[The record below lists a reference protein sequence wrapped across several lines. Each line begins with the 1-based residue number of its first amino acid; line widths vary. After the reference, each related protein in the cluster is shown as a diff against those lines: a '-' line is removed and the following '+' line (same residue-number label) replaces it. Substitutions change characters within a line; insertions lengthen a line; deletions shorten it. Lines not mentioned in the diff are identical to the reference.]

1 MEKEWNQLVAI
12 FRKYVEL
19 HKHLHRFQ
27 EIPQQFI
34 NDVKKIT
41 SILKFQIKFIEK
53 ELPEHVLEQ
62 LNKMKSVILQI
73 QVDYAL
79 ANIK

>member
-1 MEKEWNQLVAI
+1 MQKEWNELVAI

-27 EIPQQFI
+27 QIPQQFVD
-34 NDVKKIT
+34 DVKKIS

-62 LNKMKSVILQI
+62 LKQIRSAILQI

>member
-1 MEKEWNQLVAI
+1 MEKEWNQFVGI

-27 EIPQQFI
+27 EIPQQFVD
-34 NDVKKIT
+34 DVKKIS

-53 ELPEHVLEQ
+53 ELPEHVLETLTQ
-62 LNKMKSVILQI
+62 IKTVMLQI
-73 QVDYAL
+73 RIDYAL
-79 ANIK
+79 ANMK